1 PTLRG
6 RRSGRELYIGGYGSR
21 SMPELPEVETTR
33 RHIAPVLEGARI
45 SAVEL
50 GRDRMARRNMRP
62 QDIPERLLGRRV
74 GRVGRRG
81 KFLLIEVEGDLTWVI
96 HLGMSGRMRITS
108 PSDPLDPHTQLVVT
122 TDRGD
127 QVRLIDP
134 RTFGFVAVFTPAER
148 GDQVRL
154 TVLRTCGLVAVFSPG
169 AREHDSLAALG
180 PDALAELPDAATLG
194 ARLAGRRA
202 PIKALL
208 LDQRILA
215 GLGNIYADEVLFRAR
230 VRPTRSGGDLTPEEL
245 ADLVAAIPEVL
256 LAGVEMGGTSLDDLA
271 YLLPDGRAGEYLD
284 RLMVYGR
291 AGEPCLVCGTP
302 IERVVVAQRSSH
314 FCPTC
319 QR

>member
-1 PTLRG
+1 
-6 RRSGRELYIGGYGSR
+6 
-21 SMPELPEVETTR
+21 MPELPEVETTR

-134 RTFGFVAVFTPAER
+134 RTFGFVAVFTPEE
-148 GDQVRL
+148 L
-154 TVLRTCGLVAVFSPG
+154 
-169 AREHDSLAALG
+169 EHDSLAALG
-180 PDALAELPDAATLG
+180 PDALEELPDAATLG

-230 VRPTRSGGDLTPEEL
+230 VRPTRPGGDLTPEEL

>member
-1 PTLRG
+1 
-6 RRSGRELYIGGYGSR
+6 
-21 SMPELPEVETTR
+21 MPDLPEVETTS

-134 RTFGFVAVFTPAER
+134 RTFGFVAVFTPEE
-148 GDQVRL
+148 L
-154 TVLRTCGLVAVFSPG
+154 
-169 AREHDSLAALG
+169 EHDSLAALG
-180 PDALAELPDAATLG
+180 PDALEELPDAATLG

-230 VRPTRSGGDLTPEEL
+230 VRPTRPGGDLTPEEL

>member
-1 PTLRG
+1 
-6 RRSGRELYIGGYGSR
+6 
-21 SMPELPEVETTR
+21 MPELPEVETTR

-134 RTFGFVAVFTPAER
+134 RTFGFVAVFTPEE
-148 GDQVRL
+148 L
-154 TVLRTCGLVAVFSPG
+154 
-169 AREHDSLAALG
+169 EHDSLAALG
-180 PDALAELPDAATLG
+180 PDALEELPDAATLG

-230 VRPTRSGGDLTPEEL
+230 VRPTRPGGDLTPEEL

-256 LAGVEMGGTSLDDLA
+256 PAGVEMGGTSLDDLA